1 MKPTFG
7 KQKILIEKGRWSEII
22 LWLVLIAMIVIFC
35 SISKDFR
42 TLRNLISISESIVT
56 FGIMAVGAT
65 IILISGG
72 LDLSIGSTLC
82 LAAIAVATLSNLAIP
97 SGLVIILA
105 LVIGTLVGL
114 INGILIVWGKINSF
128 IATLATMIIVRGL
141 IYVFTNGLSRS
152 FSSPLI
158 AAIGKGRLFEIPIP
172 IIITIFL
179 YLIIY
184 FFLEKT
190 GFGSDVRAIG
200 GNSEA
205 ARLVGINIRNYS
217 LVLYMFSAFTASL
230 AGVILAGRML
240 SAQPQM
246 GTGYE
251 LQVIAA
257 VVLGGVSLTMG
268 GVGKLH
274 GTIVGVLLLG
284 ILSNG
289 LSMLNVG
296 SFWQQIAKGTLFL
309 VAVFFDSL
317 RSRSYKK
324 A

>member
-1 MKPTFG
+1 
-7 KQKILIEKGRWSEII
+7 
-22 LWLVLIAMIVIFC
+22 
-35 SISKDFR
+35 
-42 TLRNLISISESIVT
+42 
-56 FGIMAVGAT
+56 
-65 IILISGG
+65 
-72 LDLSIGSTLC
+72 
-82 LAAIAVATLSNLAIP
+82 
-97 SGLVIILA
+97 
-105 LVIGTLVGL
+105 
-114 INGILIVWGKINSF
+114 
-128 IATLATMIIVRGL
+128 
-141 IYVFTNGLSRS
+141 
-152 FSSPLI
+152 
-158 AAIGKGRLFEIPIP
+158 
-172 IIITIFL
+172 
-179 YLIIY
+179 
-184 FFLEKT
+184 
-190 GFGSDVRAIG
+190 
-200 GNSEA
+200 
-205 ARLVGINIRNYS
+205 
-217 LVLYMFSAFTASL
+217 MFSAFTASL